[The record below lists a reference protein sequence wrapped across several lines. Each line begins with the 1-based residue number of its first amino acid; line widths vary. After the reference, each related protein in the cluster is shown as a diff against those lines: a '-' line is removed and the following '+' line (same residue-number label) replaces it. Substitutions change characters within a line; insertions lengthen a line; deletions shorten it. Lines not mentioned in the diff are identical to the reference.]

1 MRKMGNAVKNA
12 SWKRRAIQGISNCRV
27 NKGAV
32 CTPMKKGKIPA
43 PIPQTITSN
52 PGLVL
57 KLKGG
62 AEYPIPRNMK
72 ARRSKKTLMSV
83 KTALNRLIS
92 VKAKNSAIPFLGE
105 TSPEAMGKSFFKLF
119 ALSFSW
125 SMY

>member
-1 MRKMGNAVKNA
+1 MRKMGNAVKSA

-32 CTPMKKGKIPA
+32 CKPMKKGKIPA
-43 PIPQTITSN
+43 PIPHTITSI

-62 AEYPIPRNMK
+62 AEYPIPRNMN

-83 KTALNRLIS
+83 KNALTKLINVN
-92 VKAKNSAIPFLGE
+92 VKNNAIPFLGE

-119 ALSFSW
+119 VLSFSL